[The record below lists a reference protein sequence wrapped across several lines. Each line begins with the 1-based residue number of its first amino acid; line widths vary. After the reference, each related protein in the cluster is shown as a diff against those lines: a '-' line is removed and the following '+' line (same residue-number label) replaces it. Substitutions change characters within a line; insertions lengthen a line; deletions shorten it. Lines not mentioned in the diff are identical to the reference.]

1 LIGKVKFVGYIVAI
15 GCLILLSVISSSP
28 SVLLV
33 LIPVVFIVILYQ
45 SQAKKT
51 RLKEKIEK
59 EKLLETK
66 AAAYAEQ
73 MRIQAIEAQKRWDEE
88 KVKQQQDRI
97 KRVNRQR
104 ETFRTLSEVC
114 GVCGSG
120 LNAKSICISGCKPL
134 EE

>member
-1 LIGKVKFVGYIVAI
+1 MGYFVALGSF
-15 GCLILLSVISSSP
+15 ILLSVISSNP

-33 LIPVVFIVILYQ
+33 LIPVVLLVILYQ

-51 RLKEKIEK
+51 RLKEQIER

-73 MRIQAIEAQKRWDEE
+73 MKIQAMEAQKRWDKV

-120 LNAKSICISGCKPL
+120 LNAKSICIAGCKPL